1 MYMYDLTMLASTL
14 PPLHGRACGT
24 VTSAAFRALVR
35 FFFSTGTR
43 HGRGPRDIN
52 LNYTYKFR
60 LGLADGVS
68 FVTAGEAES
77 DR

>member
-1 MYMYDLTMLASTL
+1 MSRGHR
-14 PPLHGRACGT
+14 PWRVP
-24 VTSAAFRALVR
+24 VEKKISAA
-35 FFFSTGTR
+35 TR